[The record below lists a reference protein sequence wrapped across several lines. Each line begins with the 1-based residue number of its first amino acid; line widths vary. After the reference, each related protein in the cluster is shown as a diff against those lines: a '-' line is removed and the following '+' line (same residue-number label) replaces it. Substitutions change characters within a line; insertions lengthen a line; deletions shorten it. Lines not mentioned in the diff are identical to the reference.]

1 MCLGFSPQFDPE
13 GNRWFCDLEVDT
25 GDACLPFAR
34 FALVRYQ
41 PDSISGAEISAVV
54 RTDLLRILPDRELR
68 VKLDDPPTVSVT
80 GPSYDP
86 TASTPP
92 RVTAVVQR
100 RREGVADDDLAW
112 VTLEDTG
119 VELTSIDADSS
130 PTTNTTIV
138 TGSIPTA
145 TTVMTVV
152 ARGRHDDRHDG
163 RRHGPHHR

>member
-1 MCLGFSPQFDPE
+1 MPARTTAGAVRGVP
-13 GNRWFCDLEVDT
+13 T
-25 GDACLPFAR
+25 GL
-34 FALVRYQ
+34 
-41 PDSISGAEISAVV
+41 
-54 RTDLLRILPDRELR
+54 RTRIKLR

-86 TASTPP
+86 TDSTPP

-130 PTTNTTIV
+130 HRASY
-138 TGSIPTA
+138 TGQVPMPPDQERARLRLLVLETDGMPSDAA
-145 TTVMTVV
+145 TPHILN
-152 ARGRHDDRHDG
+152 RGRRGSSDG
-163 RRHGPHHR
+163 YQLGFTSDPNLPPAGRFSKWR